1 MSDFHI
7 GRTPPLAVSPAADL
21 AAAKRYVEID
31 RSGTGSA
38 TRWHRGYAPVYHE
51 DGTLAGGVWLEL
63 GEERGL
69 AVPRGG
75 APEFLTNYPRERSEN
90 HYRKLVISEYVNG
103 KMATSSDETFPI
115 DRPLPAS
122 LTPGGWWMHEVI
134 AGSSFESFY
143 LPLRSGVEGAW
154 VALSLEDLGIQWH
167 LYSYVR
173 SLLFYGLFVL
183 LPVLVYML
191 AANRRLFAALSRFK
205 TRLTFAV
212 VLVSLVPIGFLA
224 VYNKSYVEGRVR
236 ESDLRR
242 LREQTQI
249 GLNVMQRQI
258 GTATPFSLRKLTD
271 EQCIAL
277 AEQWGTDFNVYA
289 GSTLQAG
296 SRPEVVTAELLDT
309 RLSADAYAAV
319 VLQRHG
325 FFSEEQSIGRL
336 PYLVGYRPILSDDG
350 RVVGTFAVP
359 TLFRQREIDEMAT
372 RRNIFLFGTYALALL
387 IAIALGTVV
396 VNQVSKPILR
406 LKEATGQVAAGHLD
420 LRVRSGRRDEI
431 GELEEAF
438 DEMTANL
445 KQSQDEIVKTQRE
458 LAWREMARQVAH
470 EIKNPLTPMR
480 LSIQHLQQAY
490 ADRVED
496 FGTLLN
502 RITATMIEQ
511 IDALSRIASEF
522 SSFAR
527 MPPRSMQP
535 CSVHAIVRDVVTLF
549 QQEKLTFTLAL
560 DADTDVVR
568 ADPDELRRVV
578 INILRNAVQA
588 MNGRGS
594 VSIRTS
600 SAAGSM
606 TVRIEDSGPG
616 IPEEL
621 RGRLFEP
628 NFSTKSEGM
637 GLGLAIV
644 KRAVEDMGGS
654 VAVESALGKGTAMI
668 LRMPLVNA

>member
-1 MSDFHI
+1 
-7 GRTPPLAVSPAADL
+7 
-21 AAAKRYVEID
+21 
-31 RSGTGSA
+31 
-38 TRWHRGYAPVYHE
+38 
-51 DGTLAGGVWLEL
+51 
-63 GEERGL
+63 
-69 AVPRGG
+69 
-75 APEFLTNYPRERSEN
+75 
-90 HYRKLVISEYVNG
+90 
-103 KMATSSDETFPI
+103 
-115 DRPLPAS
+115 
-122 LTPGGWWMHEVI
+122 
-134 AGSSFESFY
+134 
-143 LPLRSGVEGAW
+143 
-154 VALSLEDLGIQWH
+154 
-167 LYSYVR
+167 
-173 SLLFYGLFVL
+173 
-183 LPVLVYML
+183 
-191 AANRRLFAALSRFK
+191 
-205 TRLTFAV
+205 
-212 VLVSLVPIGFLA
+212 
-224 VYNKSYVEGRVR
+224 
-236 ESDLRR
+236 
-242 LREQTQI
+242 
-249 GLNVMQRQI
+249 
-258 GTATPFSLRKLTD
+258 
-271 EQCIAL
+271 
-277 AEQWGTDFNVYA
+277 
-289 GSTLQAG
+289 
-296 SRPEVVTAELLDT
+296 
-309 RLSADAYAAV
+309 
-319 VLQRHG
+319 
-325 FFSEEQSIGRL
+325 
-336 PYLVGYRPILSDDG
+336 
-350 RVVGTFAVP
+350 
-359 TLFRQREIDEMAT
+359 
-372 RRNIFLFGTYALALL
+372 
-387 IAIALGTVV
+387 
-396 VNQVSKPILR
+396 
-406 LKEATGQVAAGHLD
+406 
-420 LRVRSGRRDEI
+420 
-431 GELEEAF
+431 
-438 DEMTANL
+438 MTANL